1 MVHFDIDPARTALV
15 IVDMQNCFVADSP
28 FAAPLGTEV
37 AGRLNRLAAACR
49 QAGIAVIWT
58 RHVVRPDG
66 SNTGLLGEFVPPVAH
81 GIINNDAPAAAL
93 HREMDIRPGDITV
106 SKPRFGSFHG
116 TDLEV
121 ILRSRGITTLILGGI
136 NTNVCV
142 DTTAREAA
150 AREFRVLFLSDGTA
164 NFDLPD
170 GGLGPASAEE
180 LQRAACAVM
189 AFGFAEVCTV
199 DRMLKRIDAAEMP
212 DVQPDALDRQPVAR
226 RDGLDRNGRPAGF
239 REPPA

>member
-1 MVHFDIDPARTALV
+1 MVRFDIHPGRTALV

-28 FAAPLGTEV
+28 IAAPHGAEV
-37 AGRLNRLAAACR
+37 AGRLNQLAAACR
-49 QAGIAVIWT
+49 QAGMTIIWT

-66 SNTGLLGEFVPPVAH
+66 SNTGLLGEVIPPVAH
-81 GIINNDAPAAAL
+81 GIINDDAPTAAL
-93 HREMDIRPGDITV
+93 HPLMDVHPGDV
-106 SKPRFGSFHG
+106 VVGKPRFGSFHG

-121 ILRSRGITTLILGGI
+121 ILRPRGIDTIVLGGI

-180 LQRAACAVM
+180 LQRTACAVM
-189 AFGFAEVCTV
+189 AFGFAEVTTV
-199 DRMLKRIDAAEMP
+199 DQVLNRIP
-212 DVQPDALDRQPVAR
+212 VQISA
-226 RDGLDRNGRPAGF
+226 
-239 REPPA
+239 